1 MENNSENIVIAFPN
15 ETFVFCL
22 EKALAKQNIKSKIIP
37 VPRSIS
43 AGCGMAL
50 KVEKHNK
57 EICIDIIN
65 KNDIKIEGI
74 FENI

>member
-15 ETFVFCL
+15 ETYVFSL
-22 EKALAKQNIKSKIIP
+22 EKALKKENIKSKIIP

-50 KVEKHNK
+50 RVEECYK
-57 EICIDIIN
+57 EKCEEII
-65 KNDIKIEGI
+65 KNNNIKIEGI
-74 FENI
+74 FLNF